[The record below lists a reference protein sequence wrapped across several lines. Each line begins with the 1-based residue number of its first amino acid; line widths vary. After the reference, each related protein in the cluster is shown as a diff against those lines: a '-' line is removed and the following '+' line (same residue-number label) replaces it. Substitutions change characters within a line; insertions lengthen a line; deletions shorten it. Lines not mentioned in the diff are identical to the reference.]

1 MGNLRLLVADDH
13 EIVRRG
19 LRSIFE
25 EQPGWE
31 IAGEATNGREAVL
44 KAKHLKPDVT
54 VLDLGMPSLNGLEA
68 TRQLLRENQNAKVLI
83 LASHAS
89 DPLVRQALKAGA
101 RGCVAKSSL
110 SGELVAAVNAVGQ
123 NKPYCSPAFAS
134 NLNNS
139 DKTAHRRSQDGI
151 PQQLPQQ
158 LTARQ
163 REVVQ
168 LLAEG
173 ETSKNVGVLLGI
185 SSKTAETHRANIMR
199 RLDCHSVSD
208 LVRYAVRNKMIE
220 A

>member
-1 MGNLRLLVADDH
+1 
-13 EIVRRG
+13 
-19 LRSIFE
+19 
-25 EQPGWE
+25 
-31 IAGEATNGREAVL
+31 
-44 KAKHLKPDVT
+44 
-54 VLDLGMPSLNGLEA
+54 
-68 TRQLLRENQNAKVLI
+68 
-83 LASHAS
+83 
-89 DPLVRQALKAGA
+89 
-101 RGCVAKSSL
+101 
-110 SGELVAAVNAVGQ
+110 
-123 NKPYCSPAFAS
+123 
-134 NLNNS
+134 LNNS